1 MGRCSDYLSAYVVE
15 IPAGGELKLRQHM
28 HDELTRVTSCRL
40 SEEELSRRGL
50 KSKMGEFVGSR

>member
-1 MGRCSDYLSAYVVE
+1 
-15 IPAGGELKLRQHM
+15 M
-28 HDELTRVTSCRL
+28 HDELTHVTSRRL